1 MIIFILRF
9 INYWGDQRRNLTSY
23 VTMVMKLLNVKIL
36 VFLYLSS
43 LSGSVTS
50 QYNSQ
55 VTWFKN
61 EPMFS

>member
-9 INYWGDQRRNLTSY
+9 INYWADQRRNLTSY

-50 QYNSQ
+50 QYNSH

-61 EPMFS
+61 EPMYS

>member
-36 VFLYLSS
+36 VFLYLSI

>member
-50 QYNSQ
+50 QYNSH